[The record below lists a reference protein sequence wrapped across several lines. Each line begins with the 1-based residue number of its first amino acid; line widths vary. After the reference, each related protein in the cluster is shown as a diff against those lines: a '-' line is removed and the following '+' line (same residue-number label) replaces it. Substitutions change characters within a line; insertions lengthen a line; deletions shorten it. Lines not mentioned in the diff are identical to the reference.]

1 MAECAVCLAD
11 YVQPCRTPCG
21 HVYCRDCLRATLKA
35 RPPWNRGACPLCRS
49 AVSVYNTV
57 DIQSGEALET
67 ASRTTI
73 FGESYLQH
81 GEKGIA
87 SYHFPAPDDCYIS
100 YENAPAAWVLDD
112 GSRPP
117 ARKPFVNPRYDAATR
132 TFKGTIDWSDN
143 NFHGDARWEYEM
155 VFADDFVTIA
165 GGQMNGFD
173 REGNATRTS
182 RFPETL
188 RYVREYQLPSS
199 IMGQA
204 YMQGGSL
211 GVASYHFPE
220 IDQAYISYEAA
231 PPQWTLDDGQPPPQ
245 QKPFVNPR
253 YDEATRTFTGT
264 IDWSDNNFHG
274 DARWEYEMVFS
285 EDFARITGG
294 QVRNCGACAC
304 AVCWCLCVL
313 RAGNTCANV
322 HVCARAYAC
331 NHVRAHARYRVFSR
345 ARKHSARAPTHEH
358 THTHTHTHTHA
369 RACLLALRAL
379 SGSGIRHI
387 WGGELSVCFHARSG
401 VRPVRRRTGAA
412 HAPLGYRWPHEG
424 SSPSRRHPAGRHTA
438 AGPGLVSPGDRSQR

>member
-1 MAECAVCLAD
+1 MSYTHQLRKKQMEVAKRLQALKAKNVEVCGVRATIDGWDALHAQVAALTETVGVRDDILALTAARGTGVSEQQRAGLDSVMYLFHYRDTGLKRDVGTVSYVESRSCNYDNAAKEIIQKLQDAGVKRGQVLSIDAHASNDGEAVFSAHYSLQLAD
-11 YVQPCRTPCG
+11 EGPLEVELSIKRMADTHEG
-21 HVYCRDCLRATLKA
+21 
-35 RPPWNRGACPLCRS
+35 WNALYQFGLNTAETVGISKNIIAMTALCE
-49 AVSVYNTV
+49 
-57 DIQSGEALET
+57 I
-67 ASRTTI
+67 
-73 FGESYLQH
+73 
-81 GEKGIA
+81 EK
-87 SYHFPAPDDCYIS
+87 
-100 YENAPAAWVLDD
+100 
-112 GSRPP
+112 
-117 ARKPFVNPRYDAATR
+117 
-132 TFKGTIDWSDN
+132 
-143 NFHGDARWEYEM
+143 M
-155 VFADDFVTIA
+155 
-165 GGQMNGFD
+165 
-173 REGNATRTS
+173 TRTS

-294 QVRNCGACAC
+294 QVRSCGACAC

-358 THTHTHTHTHA
+358 THTHTHTHTCAGMSSRAA
-369 RACLLALRAL
+369 RALRFGHSTHPGRRAQCLFSRA
-379 SGSGIRHI
+379 I
-387 WGGELSVCFHARSG
+387 WCTTCTLGG
-401 VRPVRRRTGAA
+401 
-412 HAPLGYRWPHEG
+412 
-424 SSPSRRHPAGRHTA
+424 
-438 AGPGLVSPGDRSQR
+438 